1 MLGLRLAIPLFAITA
16 LLVVPLQATT
26 SYYTGGAS
34 AETNFTGA
42 LGSLTLLNPAL
53 LFSGGDLGSGGLY
66 NASGT
71 GIDFLGFDDFFINDP
86 SDFTVVSGKLTAEP
100 ATGVVKIVFPVTGI
114 YAFGL
119 HITTKTGTGNWCI
132 ELTPT
137 GTCNNNV
144 FNSSPANVQFFGFVS
159 NTPVNA
165 PLYIHLA
172 TGNAS
177 IVMTDFAA
185 YSVPEPHSMLLVGIG
200 LVILSLARQKLR
212 VALEKS

>member
-1 MLGLRLAIPLFAITA
+1 LKLPSREIAEKTAMPRSGNLDRAILTRLL
-16 LLVVPLQATT
+16 
-26 SYYTGGAS
+26 S
-34 AETNFTGA
+34 
-42 LGSLTLLNPAL
+42 
-53 LFSGGDLGSGGLY
+53 
-66 NASGT
+66 
-71 GIDFLGFDDFFINDP
+71 
-86 SDFTVVSGKLTAEP
+86 
-100 ATGVVKIVFPVTGI
+100 
-114 YAFGL
+114 
-119 HITTKTGTGNWCI
+119 H
-132 ELTPT
+132 
-137 GTCNNNV
+137 
-144 FNSSPANVQFFGFVS
+144 PANVQFFGFVS